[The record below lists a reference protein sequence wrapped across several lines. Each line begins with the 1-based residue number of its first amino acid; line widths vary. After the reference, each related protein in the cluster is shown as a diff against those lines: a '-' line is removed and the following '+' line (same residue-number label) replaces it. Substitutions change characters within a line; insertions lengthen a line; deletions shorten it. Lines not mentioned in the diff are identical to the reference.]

1 LNPSAQ
7 RSAKEVAKY
16 GEVTQSQAIRGQ
28 TKDASDAPKENTQ
41 SLNNFFKVQS
51 RPQSKDKPA
60 ASEAQ
65 FDNTILLF
73 EEVDII
79 DEEKDRGF
87 YSALVELVKSTK
99 RPIIVTCNSTYQIRK
114 LQLLQSKFLNE
125 QFDLLSD
132 LFF

>member
-1 LNPSAQ
+1 M
-7 RSAKEVAKY
+7 AKY

-41 SLNNFFKVQS
+41 TLNNFFKVQS
-51 RPQSKDKPA
+51 KTQPKDKPAA

-99 RPIIVTCNSTYQIRK
+99 RPIIVTCNCKYLIY
-114 LQLLQSKFLNE
+114 
-125 QFDLLSD
+125 
-132 LFF
+132 